1 VNFSDAQTLAERAV
15 TVQAAPDN
23 APSPCT
29 SVCRMDRLSGF
40 CEGCLRTI
48 PEIAGWS
55 KMEDDTRRHVW
66 RAIELRARAGIWRV
80 PEPEGSTGEG
90 HAGAENIGAGDHA
103 A

>member
-1 VNFSDAQTLAERAV
+1 MNFDAAETLAERAV
-15 TVQAAPDN
+15 AVQRAADD

-55 KMEDDTRRHVW
+55 KMEDEARRGVW
-66 RAIELRARAGIWRV
+66 RAIELRARAGIWRI
-80 PEPEGSTGEG
+80 PEESGDK
-90 HAGAENIGAGDHA
+90 HA
-103 A
+103 

>member
-1 VNFSDAQTLAERAV
+1 MNFNDAETLAERAV
-15 TVQAAPDN
+15 TVQAATDN

-55 KMEDDTRRHVW
+55 KMEDDMRRHVW

-80 PEPEGSTGEG
+80 PEAES
-90 HAGAENIGAGDHA
+90 HAGTGDSTA
-103 A
+103 

>member
-15 TVQAAPDN
+15 AVQAAPDN

-80 PEPEGSTGEG
+80 PESEGT
-90 HAGAENIGAGDHA
+90 GAENIGARDNAAGDIA

>member
-1 VNFSDAQTLAERAV
+1 VNFDAAETLAERAV
-15 TVQAAPDN
+15 AVQRSADD

-55 KMEDDTRRHVW
+55 KMEDEARRGVW
-66 RAIELRARAGIWRV
+66 RAIELRARAGIWRI
-80 PEPEGSTGEG
+80 PEESGDK
-90 HAGAENIGAGDHA
+90 HA
-103 A
+103 

>member
-1 VNFSDAQTLAERAV
+1 MNFDAAETLADRAV
-15 TVQAAPDN
+15 AVQRAVGDAV
-23 APSPCT
+23 PSPCT

-55 KMEDDTRRHVW
+55 RMEDETRRHVW
-66 RAIELRARAGIWRV
+66 RAIELRARAGIWRA
-80 PEPEGSTGEG
+80 S
-90 HAGAENIGAGDHA
+90 GDNA

>member
-1 VNFSDAQTLAERAV
+1 MNAAEALALADRADGV
-15 TVQAAPDN
+15 RRQREPV
-23 APSPCT
+23 PSPCT

-55 KMEDDTRRHVW
+55 RMEDGERRHVW
-66 RAIELRARAGIWRV
+66 RAIELRARAGIWRA
-80 PEPEGSTGEG
+80 PEEPK
-90 HAGAENIGAGDHA
+90 GDNA